1 MKKFT
6 VLFLDLISVILK
18 FQLVV
23 TIPTIVLDL
32 LLGTTKLRKYS
43 RLLFEGYNIPFW
55 IDLAVTLIVYTSLS
69 TFILFL
75 FIRFIAERSG
85 EKKNTRI
92 IGSIISTIIT
102 FFTLIVFFFGALNGL
117 SYIFALVLSIV
128 FGYFFLPKNIA

>member
-102 FFTLIVFFFGALNGL
+102 FFTLYDLIP
-117 SYIFALVLSIV
+117 SR
-128 FGYFFLPKNIA
+128 